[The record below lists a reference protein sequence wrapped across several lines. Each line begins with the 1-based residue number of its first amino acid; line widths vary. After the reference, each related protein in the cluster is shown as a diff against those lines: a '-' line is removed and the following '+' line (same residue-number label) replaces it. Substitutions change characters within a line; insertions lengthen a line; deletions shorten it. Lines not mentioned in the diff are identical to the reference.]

1 MFVRFA
7 VLAAAAALATPIAHA
22 QSDIDWRRYYPLEPG
37 NVWEYAYEEVGPD
50 RARHELLRDTVALGR
65 DYVLREVTE
74 KWPDVP
80 ASTYRDLIRYD
91 DATGTVV
98 AFRTAEEDTGPA
110 DPCSFDDDYFVRD
123 LRLGIGT
130 TVDCPTGSDASQIV
144 VEGELD
150 TQWTPPGGGSVDVA
164 AIKTIT
170 VEVLFATFVADIG
183 PVGAGNLWGPRL
195 AYARIDGVEYGTPY
209 VFVSEEEGPEASGL
223 GVRTASPIRSGSG
236 LRLSVRGAA
245 PAEARVEVFDALGR
259 RVARRDVTLGTAWRA
274 VTLAVRL
281 APSAYVVR
289 LTTDG
294 AMASMPL
301 VVTR

>member
-1 MFVRFA
+1 MRFRSA
-7 VLAAAAALATPIAHA
+7 LALLAALTLTPWSQA
-22 QSDIDWRRYYPLEPG
+22 QTDVDWQRYSPLEPG

-50 RARHELLRDTVALGR
+50 RTRYELLRDTVALGR
-65 DYVLREVTE
+65 AYVLREVTE
-74 KWPDVP
+74 KWPGSP

-98 AFRTAEEDTGPA
+98 AFRTAAEDTGPG
-110 DPCSFDDDYFVRD
+110 DPCSFDAGDFVRD
-123 LRLGIGT
+123 LRLAIGT
-130 TVDCPTGSDASQIV
+130 TVDCPPGSDASQIV

-259 RVARRDVTLGTAWRA
+259 RVARRDVTVGVAWRA
-274 VTLAVRL
+274 VTLPVRL
-281 APSAYVVR
+281 ASGAYRVRLAAGTEQTTVPLTVVR
-289 LTTDG
+289 
-294 AMASMPL
+294 
-301 VVTR
+301 